1 MPKQIVLAEDA
12 RQELSAGVEVVARA
26 VRSTLG
32 PKGRNVALAKK
43 YSAPTITHD
52 GVSVANE
59 IDLDEVFQDVG
70 AQLIKEAASRT
81 GDSAGDGTTT
91 ATVLAQ
97 AVLTEALK
105 SMAAGANAM
114 ILRRGIDKAI
124 KAVMADLA
132 RQATPIQH
140 RDEIAHIAAIA
151 SGDDQIGE
159 LIAQAMDNVG
169 RDGAITVDES
179 KGLETE
185 IKHTEG
191 MTFDKGYASPQ
202 FITDR
207 DRMEAVIEDPYI
219 LVTNSKPT
227 HIHDLV
233 PLLDE
238 LNQAGK
244 KEFVVISDEL
254 AGDPLAVL
262 LVNNQRGNLNSLGVN
277 APGYGDRRKDMM
289 EDLAILVGATAFG
302 PDAGRKLEDATIDD
316 LGQARRVIARKD
328 ETIIEDGKGRPA
340 AIQARVKQ
348 IKATIDETTSKYDLD
363 QLEERLARLAGGVAV
378 VHVGAATEV
387 ELKEK
392 KARVEDALAAT
403 RAALAMGVVPG
414 GGVALLN
421 SAGALDEVERETSG
435 DEQTGVRALRMALEQ
450 PVRQL
455 AVNSGLPPGVVI
467 NNIRRGQQE
476 HQNPNY
482 GLNVLTGEYGDL
494 VADGVIDPA
503 RVTRSALQN
512 GVSIAN
518 LILTTEVVV
527 AETGFVPEG
536 PPGGAGG
543 GMGGM
548 DPMGGMGGMG
558 GHGWH
563 GRTGRHGW
571 HGLLGAHAPAEEL
584 STAGFAVV

>member
-1 MPKQIVLAEDA
+1 MPKQIVLAEEA
-12 RQELSAGVEVVARA
+12 RQELSDGVEVIARA

-32 PKGRNVALAKK
+32 PKGRNVALGKK

-52 GVSVANE
+52 GVSVAE
-59 IDLDEVFQDVG
+59 AIDLDDEFKDVG

-81 GDSAGDGTTT
+81 GESAGDGTTT

-97 AVLTEALK
+97 AVLTEALR

-114 ILRRGIDKAI
+114 MLRRGIDKA
-124 KAVMADLA
+124 AQTVMADLR

-140 RDEIAHIAAIA
+140 RDEIANIAAIA
-151 SGDDQIGE
+151 SGDDEIGE
-159 LIAQAMDNVG
+159 LIAQAMDTVG

-179 KGLETE
+179 RGLETE
-185 IKHTEG
+185 IDHTEG
-191 MTFDKGYASPQ
+191 MTFDKGYASPE
-202 FITDR
+202 FVTDR
-207 DRMEAVIEDPYI
+207 DNMMTVIEDPYI
-219 LVTNSKPT
+219 LVTNTKPT

-233 PLLDE
+233 PLLDQ

-262 LVNNQRGNLNSLGVN
+262 LVNNQRGNLNSLGVK
-277 APGYGDRRKDMM
+277 APGYGDRRKHML
-289 EDLAILVGATAFG
+289 EDIAILVGATAFG
-302 PDAGRKLEDATIDD
+302 PEAGRKLEDATLDD
-316 LGQARRVIARKD
+316 LGQARRVICRKE
-328 ETIIEDGKGRPA
+328 ETTIEGGKGRPA
-340 AIQARVKQ
+340 AIQARLQQLKVEMEEAKS
-348 IKATIDETTSKYDLD
+348 EYDRD
-363 QLEERLARLAGGVAV
+363 QVEERRARLSGGVAV
-378 VHVGAATEV
+378 INVGAATEV

-403 RAALAMGVVPG
+403 RAAIERGVVPG

-421 SAGALDEVERETSG
+421 AAGTLDAVEEATSG
-435 DEQTGVRALRMALEQ
+435 DEQAGVRALRLALAQ

-455 AVNSGLPPGVVI
+455 AHNSGLHGGVVI
-467 NNIRRGQQE
+467 NNIRRGQEEQ
-476 HQNPNY
+476 QNPNY

-503 RVTRSALQN
+503 RVTESALKN

-527 AETGFVPEG
+527 AETGFVPQEP
-536 PPGGAGG
+536 PPGADAG
-543 GMGGM
+543 
-548 DPMGGMGGMG
+548 MGGMGGMG
-558 GHGWH
+558 GMM
-563 GRTGRHGW
+563 
-571 HGLLGAHAPAEEL
+571 
-584 STAGFAVV
+584 